1 MSKALKRSPASR
13 YGLAKCLGPPL
24 PAILVQGCPFSR
36 MSFVKE
42 VLCYLLFLTMFDPKN
57 GCKSMEKENQRNQS
71 ENQKKSISE
80 IKEIKLTLFE
90 KINYNQRN
98 QNQYEKH
105 EVY

>member
-1 MSKALKRSPASR
+1 
-13 YGLAKCLGPPL
+13 
-24 PAILVQGCPFSR
+24 
-36 MSFVKE
+36 
-42 VLCYLLFLTMFDPKN
+42 
-57 GCKSMEKENQRNQS
+57 MEKENQRNQS